1 MSYSRRQLYAMG
13 EPLGDSATRRKA
25 DGGLILGGGGGSSAP
40 AQTTVSSTELPAWAK
55 PYAERL
61 MGKAEA
67 ATNQGYQTYD
77 QNRIA
82 GFSDLQTQAQN
93 QAAGMQTSGQ
103 LDTASQ
109 MAQQAGLF
117 GNNAAYQGGNY
128 GNQYQAPGQY
138 QSGQFG
144 YNQVQGPG
152 LQNYQMQG
160 PQNVS
165 AQQLQNYQMQ
175 GPQNVNAQQLQN
187 YQMGPAQQVQT
198 QNYTGNNVD
207 QYMSPYMQDV
217 VNTQQKE
224 AQRQSDI
231 LGTQQAGQ
239 AVQQGAFGGSRAG
252 LLEAERQRNLGTQL
266 GNIQATG
273 SQAAF
278 QNAQQQFNQQQQA
291 NLQAQQANQQAGLTV
306 GGQNLSALLNTQA
319 LGAGQNM
326 QAQLANQQMGY
337 NTNLQNLNAA
347 LGTQQF
353 GAGQNMQAQ
362 LANQQMGYN
371 TGSQNLNAM
380 LGVQQLGAGQNMQAQ
395 LANQSANQAAQ
406 NAAEQSRQYG
416 YGQSMN
422 AAQNAAQY
430 GLSAQQ
436 LGEQSRQFGA
446 NYGMQGAGLGLSAAN
461 ALGNLGQTQYG
472 QQMGI
477 NQLQNQYGA
486 QQQALQQQG
495 LSQSYQDFLNQQNF
509 PYKQM
514 GFMSDMIRGLPL
526 GQQSTSS
533 MYQGQGNIAGQ
544 VAGLG
549 MGAYGMSRAFG
560 YAEGGSVE
568 SQGNI
573 ENIVHTLSDQQLAE
587 AKKAAQARG
596 DSEQLQAIMAEESMR
611 ASERNGMGG
620 AFNSLPNDQQQAM
633 MAAGGMVAFADGD
646 LVSDPMGT
654 GGSEIMAQTKDTTPS
669 DLTMMER
676 LGIFNPENRR
686 ALEKGASEQRKAQAE
701 KTRKPGEYSNEEKK
715 LLAEAARKMEIA
727 QAAEAKA
734 TPAVAKPA
742 PASISAAVPRTP
754 AAQPAPAEDPYAKF
768 LADNKAMNEEY
779 RAQQK
784 ADQEAMQA
792 RLAEQRKGAGA
803 DALAQFGFQMAAQA
817 AKPGA
822 RFLGSAAAAAPSIT
836 DALAQS
842 KKIENAMQDNMLAM
856 NRENAKFNLSVSK
869 GDMSNALAHAEA
881 LRKQKHD
888 QEMLGLEYKKLGIL
902 AQQANQTATSPIQKI
917 AAQLQASD
925 PKLGVEDSL
934 NRASEIA
941 GYKFRTDAAQ
951 QGRQDVQK
959 QKIEAEFGMMKFMDP
974 SSPLYQK
981 LQADKQ
987 KRMAELGGAQ
997 PAQSGGMAMP
1007 QGVTITKMGS

>member
-1 MSYSRRQLYAMG
+1 MLIPNKFSGYSKDG
-13 EPLGDSATRRKA
+13 VRKYHL
-25 DGGLILGGGGGSSAP
+25 DFGNPSQP
-40 AQTTVSSTELPAWAK
+40 QQQQTSSTELPAWAR
-55 PYAERL
+55 PYAQQL
-61 MGKAEA
+61 LGKAQSITE
-67 ATNQGYQTYD
+67 QGYQTYD
-77 QNRIA
+77 QPRIA

-117 GNNAAYQGGNY
+117 GNNAAYQAGNY

-138 QSGQFG
+138 QAGQFG

-152 LQNYQMQG
+152 LQNF
-160 PQNVS
+160 
-165 AQQLQNYQMQ
+165 
-175 GPQNVNAQQLQN
+175 
-187 YQMGPAQQVQT
+187 QMGPAQQVQT

-231 LGTQQAGQ
+231 VGTQQAGQ

-306 GGQNLSALLNTQA
+306 GGQNLNAL
-319 LGAGQNM
+319 
-326 QAQLANQQMGY
+326 
-337 NTNLQNLNAA
+337 
-347 LGTQQF
+347 
-353 GAGQNMQAQ
+353 
-362 LANQQMGYN
+362 
-371 TGSQNLNAM
+371 

-477 NQLQNQYGA
+477 NQLQNQYGS

-533 MYQGQGNIAGQ
+533 MYQGPGSMAGQ

-549 MGAYGMSRAFG
+549 MGAYGLSKAGLF
-560 YAEGGSVE
+560 AEGGSVD

-596 DSEQLQAIMAEESMR
+596 DSEQLQAIMEEESMR

-701 KTRKPGEYSNEEKK
+701 KTRKPGEYSDEEKK

-734 TPAVAKPA
+734 TSAVAKPA
-742 PASISAAVPRTP
+742 PASISAARTP
-754 AAQPAPAEDPYAKF
+754 AAQAAPAEDPYAKF
-768 LADNKAMNEEY
+768 FADNKAMNEEY

-917 AAQLQASD
+917 AAQLQASN
-925 PKLGVEDSL
+925 PKLSVEDSL

-987 KRMAELGGAQ
+987 KRMDELGGAQ